1 MDRDQILDW
10 TTQQRLH
17 LADFLESLPESE
29 WQARSLCP
37 EWTVY
42 EVAAHMTISTRM
54 TFVGLAKAAIRA
66 RGSFDRMEATL
77 AIERAARFSP
87 AELIAQ
93 VREHAGSAKRTPGS
107 GLLDPLTDALVHT
120 QDIARP
126 LGRVRVMPVEPTVAA
141 LEHVLKSAFYG
152 ARKRFRG
159 LRLVATD
166 AEWISGEG
174 ADEVRGPVGELL
186 LLATGRAAGLAGL
199 SGAGAERLASAFAE
213 AGK

>member
-10 TTQQRLH
+10 TCRQRLR
-17 LADFLESLPESE
+17 LADFLESLPEAE
-29 WQARSLCP
+29 WQSRSLCP

-54 TFVGLAKAAIRA
+54 TFGGLVKAAIRA
-66 RGSFDRMEATL
+66 RGDFDRMEATL
-77 AIERAARFSP
+77 AIERAARFTP
-87 AELIAQ
+87 AELIVQ

-107 GLLDPLTDALVHT
+107 GLLDPLTDALVHA

-126 LGRVRVMPVEPTVAA
+126 LGRVLAMPVEPTVPA
-141 LEHVLKSAFYG
+141 LEHVMKSPFYG

-159 LRLVATD
+159 MRLVATD
-166 AEWISGEG
+166 VEWTSGEG

-199 SGAGAERLASAFAE
+199 TGAGAERLASAFAQ
-213 AGK
+213 AGQ

>member
-1 MDRDQILDW
+1 MDRDQILAW
-10 TTQQRLH
+10 TCAQRLS
-17 LADFLESLPESE
+17 LADFLESLSEHE
-29 WQARSLCP
+29 WQALSLCP

-42 EVAAHMTISTRM
+42 EVAAHMTVSTRM
-54 TFVGLAKAAIRA
+54 TFGGLVKAAIRA
-66 RGSFDRMEATL
+66 RGSFDRIEATL

-93 VREHAGSAKRTPGS
+93 IREHAGSTRRTPGS

-126 LGRVRVMPVEPTVAA
+126 LGRVREMPVRPTVAA
-141 LEHVLKSAFYG
+141 LEHVMKSAFYG

-159 LRLVATD
+159 MRLVATD
-166 AEWISGEG
+166 VEWTAGEG

-186 LLATGRAAGLAGL
+186 GWGR
-199 SGAGAERLASAFAE
+199 S
-213 AGK
+213 